1 MATVAP
7 RFLNVDV
14 EVESSADL
22 DPLVAVM
29 ARGAF
34 HLANYRRGGRHHVR
48 FELATSPRSADHG
61 IRAFAKLLNRL
72 PPKARRLWN
81 AARRRDFDIGIQAP
95 RRSDSAILELSREAV
110 QLASKLRG
118 RILFTVYAAG
128 GKGSP
133 SNKRLKLTGARK

>member
-14 EVESSADL
+14 EVVSTGDL
-22 DPLVAVM
+22 EPLAAAM
-29 ARGAF
+29 ARGACQ
-34 HLANYRRGGRHHVR
+34 LAYYRRGGRHHVR
-48 FELATSPRSADHG
+48 FELDTSPRSADQG

-95 RRSDSAILELSREAV
+95 RHSGSAILELSREAV
-110 QLASKLRG
+110 QLVGKLRG
-118 RILFTVYAAG
+118 RILFTVSAAG

-133 SNKRLKLTGARK
+133 PNKR